1 MPDFD
6 FQPAPA
12 EVLNEVGSKSLYT
25 VDGLWFLAVEEEFGF
40 ETAFKL
46 NQQVWKKASLLNP
59 VQGLRRTD

>member
-1 MPDFD
+1 
-6 FQPAPA
+6 
-12 EVLNEVGSKSLYT
+12 